1 MVIEFVNGDSLESR
15 LNQLLTARRGKQK
28 LKIVS
33 QHIHNASI
41 NGVSFR
47 DKLEQLVRSQ
57 VKIIIVI
64 NRRVLTQDRTEQAF
78 VEDLE
83 ENLGITVLLRR
94 GVHAKMVLQEGQ
106 TNILLV
112 SSLNITDTAIHKNK
126 EAGIYVEGEQKT
138 LIDDAH
144 NYITTILGTS

>member
-1 MVIEFVNGDSLESR
+1 MVIEFVFGDSLESR
-15 LNQLLTARRGKQK
+15 LNQLLTARRGMKK
-28 LKIVS
+28 VKIVS

-57 VKIIIVI
+57 IKITIIIS
-64 NRRVLTQDRTEQAF
+64 RKFLARDKTEQEF

-83 ENLGITVLLRR
+83 DNLGISILSRK
-94 GVHAKMVLQEGQ
+94 GVHAKMVLLEG
-106 TNILLV
+106 NSKSLLV
-112 SSLNITDTAIHKNK
+112 SSLNITDTAIHQNK
-126 EAGIYVEGEQKT
+126 EAGVYVENEQET

-144 NYITTILGTS
+144 TYINTILGGT